1 MNDLKFTTAED
12 YMMEQENEQLK
23 IELQHGVV
31 EVKFTKVN
39 GEERTMLAT
48 LNEDL
53 IPIDMLPK
61 QDPDVVVEPTVP
73 NLEVQ
78 RVYDVESDG
87 WRSFRWNSLIEW
99 NVA

>member
-1 MNDLKFTTAED
+1 MDDLKFTTAED
-12 YMMEQENEQLK
+12 YMMDQQYEEVITCLQEG
-23 IELQHGVV
+23 IV

-48 LNEDL
+48 LNMNL
-53 IPIDMLPK
+53 IPMDLQSTAENARK
-61 QDPDVVVEPTVP
+61 SNP
-73 NLEVQ
+73 NVQ
-78 RVYDVESDG
+78 CVYDVEADG

>member
-1 MNDLKFTTAED
+1 MYDLKFTTAED

-48 LNEDL
+48 LNEAL
-53 IPIDMLPK
+53 IPMDLRPTS
-61 QDPDVVVEPTVP
+61 DAVVEPSVP

-78 RVYDVESDG
+78 RVYDVEADG